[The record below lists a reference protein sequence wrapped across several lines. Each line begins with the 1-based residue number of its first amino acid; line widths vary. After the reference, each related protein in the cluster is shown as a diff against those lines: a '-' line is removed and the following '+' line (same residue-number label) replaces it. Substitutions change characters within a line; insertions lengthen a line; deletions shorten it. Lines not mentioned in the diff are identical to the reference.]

1 MSAAPRPFWERRGV
15 DVSYAGRPA
24 KVLEVKPGRI
34 GIVVGDAR
42 NLIEVSSVMLRVRY
56 RGEDLSWQ
64 EAGERLE
71 GAAGRRFQRN
81 GTENGKCAYL
91 AQRKTAGTWMTTG
104 TIVHNGEDWV
114 LRYSSSGRIE
124 RYETLSEAKD
134 AALKI

>member
-1 MSAAPRPFWERRGV
+1 MF
-15 DVSYAGRPA
+15 YAGRPA

-64 EAGERLE
+64 EAGERLD
-71 GAAGRRFQRN
+71 GAAGRRFRRN

-91 AQRKTAGTWMTTG
+91 AQRRMAGTWMTTG
-104 TIVHNGEDWV
+104 TVVHNGEDWV